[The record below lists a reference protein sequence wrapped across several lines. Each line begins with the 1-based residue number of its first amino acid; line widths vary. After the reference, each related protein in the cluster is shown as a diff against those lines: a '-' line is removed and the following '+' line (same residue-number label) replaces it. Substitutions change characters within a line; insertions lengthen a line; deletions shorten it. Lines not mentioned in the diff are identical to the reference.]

1 MIISSKLSDADL
13 LYAIHKAASVYSHL
27 IGNSY
32 LLIGK
37 NKKSDYFWFQCY
49 FEKKHFMHLLGLNN
63 KVLGA
68 TAFYE
73 KCDAYNKG
81 IDKGITIA
89 DCIPSRNHSRITVNE
104 KSSCCADILRIE
116 DAKYMKVGIKDKM
129 NQYVDFTYG
138 YGSDAVLGFAQQGN
152 MCFPITL
159 IPKSIDNFVTQKYR
173 VIFVLKKKIES
184 DKYKTVL
191 SEIKKGL
198 LKDLYV
204 EFPDTLKNVI
214 DI

>member
-1 MIISSKLSDADL
+1 MILSSKLSDADL

-81 IDKGITIA
+81 IDKGII
-89 DCIPSRNHSRITVNE
+89 S
-104 KSSCCADILRIE
+104 
-116 DAKYMKVGIKDKM
+116 VG
-129 NQYVDFTYG
+129 
-138 YGSDAVLGFAQQGN
+138 
-152 MCFPITL
+152 
-159 IPKSIDNFVTQKYR
+159 
-173 VIFVLKKKIES
+173 LK
-184 DKYKTVL
+184 
-191 SEIKKGL
+191 
-198 LKDLYV
+198 
-204 EFPDTLKNVI
+204 
-214 DI
+214 

>member
-1 MIISSKLSDADL
+1 
-13 LYAIHKAASVYSHL
+13 
-27 IGNSY
+27 
-32 LLIGK
+32 
-37 NKKSDYFWFQCY
+37 
-49 FEKKHFMHLLGLNN
+49 
-63 KVLGA
+63 
-68 TAFYE
+68 
-73 KCDAYNKG
+73 
-81 IDKGITIA
+81 
-89 DCIPSRNHSRITVNE
+89 
-104 KSSCCADILRIE
+104 
-116 DAKYMKVGIKDKM
+116 M